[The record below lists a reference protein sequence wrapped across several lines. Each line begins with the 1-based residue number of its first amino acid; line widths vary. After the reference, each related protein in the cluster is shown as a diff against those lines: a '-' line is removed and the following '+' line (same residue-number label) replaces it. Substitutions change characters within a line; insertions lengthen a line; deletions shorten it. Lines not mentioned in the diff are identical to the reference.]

1 MIDKVTLIVYYY
13 KNKGEEVMKDVE
25 VDVIFKERIVESN
38 IFSKREQE
46 KIKEDYLLCKK
57 CYYLGI
63 LDNLRDV

>member
-1 MIDKVTLIVYYY
+1 
-13 KNKGEEVMKDVE
+13 MKDVE

-46 KIKEDYLLCKK
+46 KIKEDYLLYKK

-63 LDNLRDV
+63 LDNLQDV

>member
-1 MIDKVTLIVYYY
+1 MNCYM
-13 KNKGEEVMKDVE
+13 KNIGGNEMKDVE

-46 KIKEDYLLCKK
+46 KIKEDYLLYKK